1 MTIDQN
7 NAAAPEATTEVK
19 VENQTV
25 EAPVEAKVEVQ
36 NIEWSL
42 DKFKGKSAKEV
53 EESYKNLESLIGK
66 KVTELPEDIVKKY
79 LDVPSAPEEYKLA
92 DEAKD
97 IISPDLLKKARDLNI
112 SQTQLKEITDLLA
125 IETRQKKAEA
135 EGKAEEYIK
144 ANQKELEVEFG
155 KSLDKRLDAVK
166 SILTQY
172 GDENLNNELKQ
183 SGLLHNAKFI
193 KFLDKVTQDALS
205 VKLVGAE
212 YAQRAITPAEA
223 QNQLNAKKMDKEFMA
238 AYINR
243 SHPGHDH
250 AVNEMTKLY
259 SIAFNF

>member
-7 NAAAPEATTEVK
+7 NAAAVNATTEVK
-19 VENQTV
+19 VENQTT
-25 EAPVEAKVEVQ
+25 EAPVETKVEVQ

-79 LDVPSAPEEYKLA
+79 LDVPSAPEDYKLA
-92 DEAKD
+92 DEAKE
-97 IISPDLLKKARDLNI
+97 IISEDLLKKARELNV

-155 KSLDKRLDAVK
+155 KALDKRLDAVK
-166 SILTQY
+166 SILAQY
-172 GDENLNNELKQ
+172 GDESLNESLKET
-183 SGLLHNAKFI
+183 GLLHNAKFI
-193 KFLDKVTQDALS
+193 KFLDKITQDALS
-205 VKLVGAE
+205 VKLVGAD
-212 YAQRAITPAEA
+212 YAQRALTPEEA
-223 QNQLNAKKMDKEFMA
+223 MSQMQAKRADVEFSK
-238 AYINR
+238 AYYDPF
-243 SHPGHDH
+243 HPGHKQ
-250 AVNEMTKLY
+250 AIAEMQKL
-259 SIAFNF
+259 AEMLG